1 MIQIR
6 WGKVVTAELNVKQEA
21 RGTGTVLPS
30 YNCQQKKGLLKE
42 LFTIFFITFK
52 SNFCLTI
59 FPRRETLVLLPF
71 LQSQTLNTKTHLI
84 AAIFI

>member
-59 FPRRETLVLLPF
+59 FPRRETLVYYHF
-71 LQSQTLNTKTHLI
+71 YRVRHLI
-84 AAIFI
+84 QRPT

>member
-59 FPRRETLVLLPF
+59 FPRRETLVYYHF
-71 LQSQTLNTKTHLI
+71 YRVRYLI
-84 AAIFI
+84 QRPT